1 MKAVILAAGLGRR
14 LGELTRDRTKAM
26 IEVAGRTIIDRSL
39 EALAAAG
46 VRDVVIV
53 IGHAGAE
60 LRAALQNHPSG
71 LRIEFIEN
79 PAYQDTNNI
88 YSLWLARDTLT
99 EDDTLI
105 LESDL
110 VFDPGLIGDILKD
123 EAKSL
128 AVVAPFQPWMDG
140 TVTILDK
147 NDDIVSLIPRAA
159 FEWRD
164 ASRYF
169 KTVNIYKFSRA
180 FSCDLYLPFLEA
192 YIRAFGRSRFYEQVL
207 SVITAMGRSELRAH
221 RTARAWYEI
230 DDVEDLHT
238 AETLFAPPGQRL
250 RSYAGRYGG
259 YWRFPGL
266 VDACY
271 LVHPFFPTPRLIE
284 EMKAQFGA
292 QVTAYPSGMNV
303 QCELA
308 TRLFPVRASQVL
320 VGNGAS
326 ELIRS
331 LRRVLPG
338 AWGVPVPTF
347 EEYLAHGENNVLI
360 DTAATGFVLD
370 LAQLET
376 GAGESRVLAL
386 VNPNNPTGR
395 LMSAAEVE
403 SVVALTRR
411 LGMRLILDESFI
423 DFACD
428 AETLSLL
435 DADSLDRNPHVVVIR
450 SLGKSHGVG
459 GLRLG
464 VLATGDA
471 SLLASVRADL
481 PIWNVGSLAEGFLQV
496 APRHHEA
503 YLDACRLLAAERTR
517 LAAGLNALPGV
528 RAHPSQGNFI
538 LVELPG
544 TASPLVSRLIERFEI
559 LIKDLTGKAGLLGGR
574 YVRIAVRTAGENNRI
589 LDALRELLAEGV
601 R

>member
-14 LGELTRDRTKAM
+14 LREHTRDRTKAM
-26 IEVAGRTIIDRSL
+26 IEVAGRTLIDRSL

-53 IGHAGAE
+53 IGHGGAAV
-60 LRAALQNHPSG
+60 RAALQNHASG

-79 PAYQDTNNI
+79 PVYQDTNNI
-88 YSLWLARDTLT
+88 YSLWLARQTLA

-110 VFDPGLIGDILKD
+110 IFDPGLIEDILKD
-123 EAKSL
+123 ESKSL

-140 TVTILDK
+140 TVAILDK
-147 NDDIVSLIPRAA
+147 DDDIVSLVPRAA
-159 FEWRD
+159 FEWGE

-169 KTVNIYKFSRA
+169 KTVNIYKFSRG
-180 FSCDLYLPFLEA
+180 FSRDLYLPFLEA
-192 YIRAFGRSRFYEQVL
+192 YIHAFGRSRFYEQVL

-221 RTARAWYEI
+221 RTTRVWYEI

-238 AETLFAPPGQRL
+238 AETLFAPTGERL

-259 YWRFPGL
+259 FWRFPGL

-271 LVHPFFPTPRLIE
+271 LVHPFFPPPRLVE
-284 EMKAQFGA
+284 EMKAQFEA
-292 QVTAYPSGMNV
+292 QVKAYPSGMNV

-338 AWGVPVPTF
+338 PWCVPVPTF
-347 EEYLAHGENNVLI
+347 EEYLAHGDGNVLI
-360 DTAATGFVLD
+360 DTAATGFSLD

-376 GAGESRVLAL
+376 FAGEARVLAL

-395 LMSAAEVE
+395 LMPPAEVE
-403 SVVALTRR
+403 AILAATRR

-423 DFACD
+423 DFATE
-428 AETLSLL
+428 AETFSLL
-435 DADSLDRNPHVVVIR
+435 DAASLDRNPHVVVIR

-464 VLATGDA
+464 VLATGDTL
-471 SLLASVRADL
+471 LLASVRADL

-503 YLDACRLLAAERTR
+503 YLDACRLLTAERTR
-517 LAAGLNALPGV
+517 LAAGLNGLPGV
-528 RAHPSQGNFI
+528 RAHPSHGNFL
-538 LVELPG
+538 LVELPVE
-544 TASPLVSRLIERFEI
+544 ASPLVSRLIEGFDI
-559 LIKDLTGKAGLLGGR
+559 LIKDLTGKAGLGGGR
-574 YVRIAVRTAGENNRI
+574 YVRIAVRTARENDRI
-589 LDALRELLAEGV
+589 LEALRALLAEGV
-601 R
+601 H

>member
-1 MKAVILAAGLGRR
+1 MKALILAAGLGRR
-14 LGELTRDRTKAM
+14 LGDLTRHRTKAM
-26 IEVAGRTIIDRSL
+26 IEVGGRMLIHRSL
-39 EALAAAG
+39 DALFAAG

-53 IGHAGAE
+53 IGHGG
-60 LRAALQNHPSG
+60 AALREAIATRTGG

-79 PAYQDTNNI
+79 PIYQDTNNI
-88 YSLWLARDTLT
+88 YSLWLARETLA

-110 VFDPGLIGDILKD
+110 VFEPGLIEDILKD
-123 EAKSL
+123 ESKSL

-140 TVTILDK
+140 TVTILDAH
-147 NDDIVSLIPRAA
+147 DDIVSLIPRAA

-169 KTVNIYKFSRA
+169 KTVNIYKFSRG
-180 FSCDLYLPFLEA
+180 FSRDLYLPFLEA

-207 SVITAMGRSELRAH
+207 SVITAMGRSELKAH
-221 RTARAWYEI
+221 RTKRLWYEI

-238 AETLFAPPGQRL
+238 AQTLFSPPSERL
-250 RSYAGRYGG
+250 SGYARRFGG

-271 LVHPFFPTPRLIE
+271 LVHPFFPPPRLLE

-292 QVTAYPSGMNV
+292 LVTAYPSGMNV

-308 TRLFPVRASQVL
+308 TRLFPINASQVL

-338 AWGVPVPTF
+338 PWCVPVPTF
-347 EEYLAHGENNVLI
+347 EEYLAHGEGNVLVE
-360 DTAATGFVLD
+360 TSATGFAFD
-370 LAQLET
+370 PSQLESRA
-376 GAGESRVLAL
+376 GAARVLAL

-395 LMSAAEVE
+395 LMPAAEVE
-403 SVVALTRR
+403 ETVEATRR

-423 DFACD
+423 DFAG

-435 DADSLDRNPHVVVIR
+435 DAESLERNPHVLVIR

-471 SLLASVRADL
+471 ALLASVRADL

-503 YLDACRLLAAERTR
+503 YLAACRRLSLERSR
-517 LAAGLNALPGV
+517 LAQGLSALKGV
-528 RAHPSQGNFI
+528 TVYPSLGNFL
-538 LVELPG
+538 LVELPVA
-544 TASPLVSRLIERFEI
+544 ASPLVSALIERFDI

-574 YVRIAVRTAGENNRI
+574 HVRIAVRTEAENDRI
-589 LDALRELLAEGV
+589 LDALKALLAEAAN
-601 R
+601 